1 MAWMRTLDLLAK
13 RRRTYSTRFFVFG
26 FVVVVLIPLLLFAGF
41 LIALQANEQ
50 RRNYEENAIQT
61 ARQSAQIVEG
71 ELAGHVLFLRGLATS
86 SALAR
91 DDFAAFYDQAKRVVR
106 GRDETIVLRELGPRQ
121 IVNTSRNFGDALP
134 PAVPISDNDRE
145 QFNQGWWLVSNVYL
159 SPTGGDPRI
168 AVALP
173 IMREGKPVYILATTL
188 PTARI
193 RDALSSAVAQGW
205 LAVVA
210 DKAGTL
216 VTRSAQHDEFS
227 GKPGRTDVLERA
239 TRMSGTLRTEARE
252 GTLLLMGYYRSYPSG
267 WLFGA
272 SIPEAVVAAPLHRS
286 LGWLI
291 GMGSAAVALSCLLA
305 YLVGTTIIKASSG
318 LAERAAALGQGKPV
332 DAMDSQLAD
341 FVTVGEALE
350 SASAALDHRSR
361 EREKSDQQRQL
372 LINEL
377 DHRVKNTLATVQ
389 SIVQQTLRTQGGS
402 AQANAAV
409 SRRLVALARVHDV
422 LTRESWEGANLHEI
436 VADIRSTQSGAD
448 KIRTEGPAVWLSAS
462 LALSLSLAI
471 NELST
476 NAIKYGALS
485 RDNGF
490 VDLTWKVSQSAEGH
504 KLLLRWAEHG
514 GPTVSEPSRQGFGMR
529 LLQRSLSDSVG
540 GTVQVEFRP
549 EGLVCVIEAAIPP
562 TDATPASLA
571 VVP

>member
-1 MAWMRTLDLLAK
+1 MRTLDLLAK
-13 RRRTYSTRFFVFG
+13 RRRTFSTRFFLFG

-41 LIALQANEQ
+41 LIARQANEQ
-50 RRNYEENAIQT
+50 RRNYEESAVQT
-61 ARQSAQIVEG
+61 ARQTAQIVEG

-91 DDFAAFYDQAKRVVR
+91 DDFAAFYDQAKRVVL

-121 IVNTSRNFGDALP
+121 IVNTSRNFGDPLP
-134 PAVPISDNDRE
+134 PAVPISDEDLAS
-145 QFNQGWWLVSNVYL
+145 FHQGGWIASNVYL

-173 IMREGKPVYILATTL
+173 IMRQGTPVYILAITL
-188 PTARI
+188 PTTRI
-193 RDALSSAVAQGW
+193 RDALGWAVAQDW

-216 VTRSAQHDEFS
+216 VARSAQHEEFS
-227 GKPGRTDVLERA
+227 GKPGRADVLERA
-239 TRMSGTLRTEARE
+239 TRRSGTLRTEGRE
-252 GTLLLMGYYRSYPSG
+252 GTLLLTGYYRSYPSG

-272 SIPEAVVAAPLHRS
+272 SIPEAVVAAPLRRS

-291 GMGSAAVALSCLLA
+291 GTGSAAVALSCLLA
-305 YLVGTTIIKASSG
+305 YLVGTTFIKASTG
-318 LAERAAALGQGKPV
+318 LAERATALGQGQPV
-332 DAMDSQLAD
+332 EPMVSQLAE
-341 FVTVGEALE
+341 FVVVGDALE
-350 SASAALDHRSR
+350 TASGAIEHRAQ

-389 SIVQQTLRTQGGS
+389 SIVQQTLRTQGGT

-422 LTRESWEGANLHEI
+422 LTRESWEGANLQEI

-448 KIRTEGPAVWLSAS
+448 KIRANGPAVWLSAS
-462 LALSLSLAI
+462 LALSLSLAL

-485 RDNGF
+485 QDNGF
-490 VDLTWKVSQSAEGH
+490 VDLTWEVLQSAEGQ
-504 KLLLRWAEHG
+504 KLVLHWAEHG
-514 GPTVSEPSRQGFGMR
+514 GPAVSLPSRQGFGMR

-540 GTVQVEFRP
+540 GTVRVDFHP

-562 TDATPASLA
+562 TESTAALPAIA
-571 VVP
+571 R